1 MNKTAKCAVF
11 MGHDVPFEI
20 REYPILPPP
29 PGYGASTLLASGIC
43 GTDLHIHAG
52 RLGGEAE
59 TMLGHEFV
67 GRLFDCDPT
76 EAAAYG
82 LAVGDAVIADIAVPC
97 GECPLC
103 LSGDDANCIRMQCT
117 NEEMVTH
124 APHFFGGYGEVNY
137 TPLANLVKIPAELD
151 PRMVCTFACPGPTAL
166 HAFSIAKRANID
178 LASMHTA
185 VVQGLGPVGMFAALY
200 LCAIGVENVYA
211 VSTGKN
217 PARETAALGFG
228 VKKVFH
234 LNEDHAVEN
243 MTEELLAVTNGLGVD
258 LVYEASGAPAA
269 IPVGMGLLRNRG
281 VYLIP
286 GQYSDQGTVA
296 ISPELITF
304 KALQILG
311 SSQYSMVD
319 VRDYL
324 TFLVE
329 HPALHE
335 RILAL
340 GKGYPVEKVN
350 EAFADAYAGK
360 NIKSMLVK

>member
-20 REYPILPPP
+20 REYHILPPP

-52 RLGGEAE
+52 RLGSDAE

-67 GRLFDCDPT
+67 GQLFDCDPT

-117 NEEMVTH
+117 NAESVSQ

-211 VSTGKN
+211 ISTGKN

-234 LNEDHAVEN
+234 LNEDQAVEN
-243 MTEELLAVTNGLGVD
+243 LTEELLAVTGGLGVD

-324 TFLVE
+324 TFLVD